1 MRISSVKRLCTLLIE
16 VCISHSFKFSQLLP
30 IFRVLSLHSNWKNKM
45 RALVSLVA
53 AVSALAILSGC
64 STTQSVIAG
73 PQLKGSALKTAC
85 FTAHGGRSADM
96 DAAIQRGL
104 ENHGVSVS
112 IAPACDKADANV
124 TYTDSWFWDIVM
136 YLRSMDIRFYKAP
149 SGGLIASGHWKN
161 SVLHQFPNADGI
173 VQDLMDEMFKQ
184 TGEPS
189 AVRTKSASS

>member
-1 MRISSVKRLCTLLIE
+1 MPISSV
-16 VCISHSFKFSQLLP
+16 P
-30 IFRVLSLHSNWKNKM
+30 PLHSNRKKEM
-45 RALVSLVA
+45 RTLVSLVTA
-53 AVSALAILSGC
+53 LSALVILSGC
-64 STTQSVIAG
+64 STTQNVTAG
-73 PQLKGSALKTAC
+73 PQVKSSPMATAC

-96 DAAIQRGL
+96 DAAIQRNL

-112 IAPACDKADANV
+112 VAPACDKADVNV

-161 SVLHQFPNADGI
+161 SVLHQFPNADGV

-184 TGEPS
+184 TGEPT
-189 AVRTKSASS
+189 AVRTKAAWN